1 MNITIDP
8 EFKALIPPLA
18 PEELA
23 QLQSNIITEGCRD
36 PLVTWRGVIIDGH
49 NRFEICTTNG
59 IEFKVV
65 TKDFDDRSSAI
76 EWIIRNQFGRR
87 NLSPYERTRLALRL
101 EETIKE
107 RAKAN
112 IVEGGSHGGKGPQNS
127 ANPCAPIETREEIA
141 KLAGVSRD
149 TVDKVKQIE
158 KSAAPE
164 IKAALANGEISINKA
179 HLTVKAKK
187 EEEEPEPLVV
197 NGTAEEDRPVKKDR
211 MKKWI
216 PDDADRLWLLAKQ
229 DLNKILPTDSSR
241 ERVLKEIVAY
251 AQHRLESKN

>member
-18 PEELA
+18 AEELA
-23 QLQSNIITEGCRD
+23 QLRSNIITEGCRD

-59 IEFKVV
+59 IEFKEV
-65 TKDFDDRSSAI
+65 TKDFDERSSAI

-101 EETIKE
+101 EEAIAG

-112 IVEGGSHGGKGPQNS
+112 QSKFTGNQHVAVPQNS
-127 ANPCAPIETREEIA
+127 AEVHIETREEIA

-164 IKAALANGEISINKA
+164 IKEALANGEISINKA

-187 EEEEPEPLVV
+187 EEEEPEPLIVDGNTPTRRAPMKV
-197 NGTAEEDRPVKKDR
+197 IEDEG
-211 MKKWI
+211 MNI
-216 PDDADRLWLLAKQ
+216 WLLAKSHL
-229 DLNKILPTDSSR
+229 DRINKNDTQR
-241 ERVLKEIVAY
+241 EDALKACAAY
-251 AQHRLESKN
+251 CAKRLESKK

>member
-1 MNITIDP
+1 MKLTIDP

-23 QLQSNIITEGCRD
+23 QLQLNIITEGCRD

-59 IEFKVV
+59 IEFQVV

-87 NLSPYERTRLALRL
+87 NLIPYERTRLALRL
-101 EETIKE
+101 EEAIKE

-112 IVEGGSHGGKGPQNS
+112 QSGGQGGVLLKQNS
-127 ANPCAPIETREEIA
+127 AEASGHIETREEIA

-197 NGTAEEDRPVKKDR
+197 DGTTPTRRAPMKVIEDEG
-211 MKKWI
+211 I
-216 PDDADRLWLLAKQ
+216 NIWLLAKSHL
-229 DLNKILPTDSSR
+229 DRINKNDTQR
-241 ERVLKEIVAY
+241 EDALKACATY
-251 AQHRLESKN
+251 CAKRLESKK

>member
-1 MNITIDP
+1 MKLTIDP

-23 QLQSNIITEGCRD
+23 QLQLNIITEGCRD

-59 IEFKVV
+59 IEFQVV

-101 EETIKE
+101 EEAIKE

-112 IVEGGSHGGKGPQNS
+112 QKHAGGAVPQKS
-127 ANPCAPIETREEIA
+127 AEAVETREEIA

-197 NGTAEEDRPVKKDR
+197 DGTTPTRRAPMKVIEDEG
-211 MKKWI
+211 MNI
-216 PDDADRLWLLAKQ
+216 WLLAKSHL
-229 DLNKILPTDSSR
+229 DRINKNDTQR
-241 ERVLKEIVAY
+241 EDALKACAAY
-251 AQHRLESKN
+251 CAKRLESKK